1 MNKERICRII
11 GWILFVFLLC
21 VVFMIAFAFDDSI
34 VEFHHPLFFAS
45 VTTTVAAY
53 WLFRLGSFF
62 SRLSERLGG
71 MTGIK

>member
-1 MNKERICRII
+1 
-11 GWILFVFLLC
+11 
-21 VVFMIAFAFDDSI
+21 MIAFAFDDSI